1 MIAGHEQTAAA
12 DLLIG
17 GAIRGRDTDGFVE
30 FRIAQAGGQGMRRKF
45 APLTDY
51 RDALEEVLAL
61 SPIGDVYVGCAPRV
75 RESGKAEDVDR
86 VWVLWADCD
95 GDTAVER
102 LANFGLAPHVIVK
115 TGSANNVHA
124 WWALKEPLAGAH
136 AERANR
142 RIAHHLG
149 ADMRSTDRARIL
161 RVPGSFNHKSG
172 EPVPVRC
179 EKFDAF
185 PGYTARQLVGE
196 LVDPPHQLLERRA
209 PRPTPLGREDV
220 LGRISPQ
227 EYVPALTGRPLGRDG
242 KVRCPFHGDGQERT
256 PSLHVYPDPEK
267 GWTCFGCGRGGTI
280 IDLGALR
287 YGIEPRGRGYHDLR
301 RRLATELLRIRG
313 SRRDPH
319 ATRTIG

>member
-17 GAIRGRDTDGFVE
+17 GAIRGRESDGFVE
-30 FRIAQAGGQGMRRKF
+30 FRIAQRGQGMRRTF
-45 APLTDY
+45 AAVTEY
-51 RDALEEVLAL
+51 RDALEEVLASSL
-61 SPIGDVYVGCAPRV
+61 SADVYVGCAPRV

-95 GDTAVER
+95 GATAVER
-102 LANFGLAPHVIVK
+102 LADFEMAPHVIVK
-115 TGSANNVHA
+115 TGSGENLHA

-142 RIAHHLG
+142 RLAHHLG

-179 EKFDAF
+179 VKFDAF
-185 PGYTARQLVGE
+185 AGYTARQLVGE
-196 LVDPPHQLLERRA
+196 LMDPPHQLLERRP
-209 PRPTPLGREDV
+209 PRSPLTPGDV

-227 EYVPALTGRPLGRDG
+227 EYVPALTGRPRS
-242 KVRCPFHGDGQERT
+242 RQQA
-256 PSLHVYPDPEK
+256 
-267 GWTCFGCGRGGTI
+267 
-280 IDLGALR
+280 ALSV
-287 YGIEPRGRGYHDLR
+287 PR
-301 RRLATELLRIRG
+301 RRPGTHPVAARLPRPRARMDMLRVRA
-313 SRRDPH
+313 RRNDHRPRRAAVRH
-319 ATRTIG
+319 RA